1 MIVNEIHFSRE
12 GLIAG
17 IKKISAAV
25 KSTLGPRGR
34 TVIVESPN
42 HTHGLTVTKDGV
54 TVAKAINLLDPVEA
68 IAANMV
74 KEASDKTATSAGDGT
89 TTSMVLT
96 EAIIERGLDHTD
108 GLDVN
113 ISELVRYMGEVTD
126 KACEMLSRGSRKVS
140 GRMLRSVA
148 TISANNDPSIG
159 RVIADVYKAVGR
171 NGIVTVAKSQT
182 SDTAYEVTRGIR
194 MERGYTSRYFI
205 NDFKREECV
214 MEDVYV
220 LVCDAEIASIMSIE
234 NVLKPIVKEGKRLLI
249 IAPLSNNMVQ
259 TLASNVMQ
267 GKVRVCNIQPPQF
280 GYKQKDIMSDI
291 ALAVGAKYFSEG
303 TGDDL
308 SLITMD
314 DLGHVP
320 KVTVGRD
327 TTVIVTDRVSDE
339 VNKRVEELWVQ
350 HDNSTR
356 KAERDFIKERIA
368 SLSGAVGVVSVGGE
382 SDIEQKELYDRVDDA
397 VCAVRSAL
405 EEGIVAGG
413 GVAMF
418 NVAEQIIMRADQ
430 NMDEMSREEYIAHRV
445 VGEAMMEPLLQ
456 IMRNGG
462 LDGFDVMTNVSKT
475 NHGYDL
481 KNGCYGDMFEMG
493 VIDPLKVTR
502 NALRNAMS
510 VASTI
515 LTTNAIV
522 TIVRE

>member
-1 MIVNEIHFSRE
+1 
-12 GLIAG
+12 
-17 IKKISAAV
+17 
-25 KSTLGPRGR
+25 
-34 TVIVESPN
+34 
-42 HTHGLTVTKDGV
+42 
-54 TVAKAINLLDPVEA
+54 
-68 IAANMV
+68 
-74 KEASDKTATSAGDGT
+74 
-89 TTSMVLT
+89 
-96 EAIIERGLDHTD
+96 
-108 GLDVN
+108 
-113 ISELVRYMGEVTD
+113 
-126 KACEMLSRGSRKVS
+126 
-140 GRMLRSVA
+140 
-148 TISANNDPSIG
+148 
-159 RVIADVYKAVGR
+159 
-171 NGIVTVAKSQT
+171 
-182 SDTAYEVTRGIR
+182 
-194 MERGYTSRYFI
+194 
-205 NDFKREECV
+205 V

-267 GKVRVCNIQPPQF
+267 GKLRVCNIQPPQF

>member
-1 MIVNEIHFSRE
+1 MIVNEIHFSRG
-12 GLIAG
+12 GLVRG

-42 HTHGLTVTKDGV
+42 HTHGVTVTKDGV
-54 TVAKAINLLDPVEA
+54 TVARSINLLDPVEA

-96 EAIIERGLDHTD
+96 EAIIERGLNLTE
-108 GLDVN
+108 GVDVN
-113 ISELVRYMGEVTD
+113 ISQVVRYMGEVTD
-126 KACEMLSRGSRKVS
+126 KACEMLKRGARKV
-140 GRMLRSVA
+140 GGKMLRSVA
-148 TISANNDPSIG
+148 TISANNDPAIG

-182 SDTAYEVTRGIR
+182 SDTTYDVTRGIR

-220 LVCDAEIASIMSIE
+220 LVCDAEIASVMSIE
-234 NVLKPIVKEGKRLLI
+234 NILKPIVTEGKRLLI

-259 TLASNVMQ
+259 TLAANVMQ
-267 GKVRVCNIQPPQF
+267 GKVKVCNIQPPQF

-291 ALAVGAKYFSEG
+291 ALAVGAKYFSEA

-308 SLITMD
+308 SLITMG
-314 DLGHVP
+314 DLGHVS

-327 TTVIVTDRVSDE
+327 TTVIVTDTVSDE
-339 VNKRVEELWVQ
+339 VNKRVDELWVQ

-356 KAERDFIKERIA
+356 KADRDFIKERIA

-481 KNGCYGDMFEMG
+481 KNGHYGDMFEMG

>member
-1 MIVNEIHFSRE
+1 MIVNEIHFNRD
-12 GLIAG
+12 GLISG
-17 IKKISAAV
+17 IKKIASAV

-34 TVIVESPN
+34 TVIIESPN

-54 TVAKAINLLDPVEA
+54 TVAKSINLLDPVEA

-96 EAIIERGLDHTD
+96 EAIINHGLAMVDD
-108 GLDVN
+108 SVN
-113 ISELVRYMGEVTD
+113 MSELVRHMGEVTD
-126 KACEMLSRGSRKVS
+126 KACDMLSRGSRKVT
-140 GRMLRSVA
+140 GRMLRNVA
-148 TISANNDPSIG
+148 TISANNDASIG
-159 RVIADVYKAVGR
+159 RVIADVYKAVGK

-182 SDTAYEVTRGIR
+182 SETTHEVTRGIR

-220 LVCDAEIASIMSIE
+220 LVCDAEISSVMSIE
-234 NVLKPIVKEGKRLLI
+234 NVLKPIVSEGKRLLI
-249 IAPLSNNMVQ
+249 IAPLSNNMLQ
-259 TLASNVMQ
+259 TLAANVMQ
-267 GKVRVCNIQPPQF
+267 GKVKVCNIQPPQF

-291 ALAVGAKYFSEG
+291 ALAVGAKYFSEA

-308 SLITMD
+308 SLIGMG
-314 DLGHVP
+314 DLGRVP
-320 KVTVGRD
+320 SVTVGRD
-327 TTVIVTDRVSDE
+327 TTVIVTGGVTDE
-339 VNKRVEELWVQ
+339 VAKRVEELWVQ

-356 KAERDFIKERIA
+356 KAEREFIKERIA
-368 SLSGAVGVVSVGGE
+368 SLSGGVGVVSVGGE

-397 VCAVRSAL
+397 VCAVRSAI

-418 NVAEQIIMRADQ
+418 NVAEQIIMTADQ
-430 NMDEMSREEYIAHRV
+430 NMDDMSREQYLAYHI
-445 VGEAMMEPLLQ
+445 VGMSMMEPLLQ

-462 LDGFDVMTNVSKT
+462 LDGFEVMAKVSGTN
-475 NHGYDL
+475 NGYDL
-481 KNGCYGDMFEMG
+481 KNDRYGDMFELG

-510 VASTI
+510 VAGTI
-515 LTTNAIV
+515 LTTNAII

>member
-1 MIVNEIHFSRE
+1 MIVNEIHFTKE
-12 GLIAG
+12 GLVSG

-34 TVIVESPN
+34 TVIIESPN
-42 HTHGLTVTKDGV
+42 HTHGLTITKDGV
-54 TVAKAINLLDPVEA
+54 TVAKSINLLDPVEA

-74 KEASDKTATSAGDGT
+74 KEASDRTATSAGDGT

-96 EAIIERGLDHTD
+96 EAIIDHGLSMTE
-108 GLDVN
+108 GSKVN
-113 ISELVRYMGEVTD
+113 VSELVRHMSTVTD
-126 KACEMLSRGSRKVS
+126 RACEMLKRGARKVS

-148 TISANNDPSIG
+148 TISANNDPTIG
-159 RVIADVYKAVGR
+159 RIIADVYKAVGR

-182 SDTAYEVTRGIR
+182 SDTTYEVTRGIR

-220 LVCDAEIASIMSIE
+220 LVCDAEITSVMSIE
-234 NVLKPIVKEGKRLLI
+234 NVLKPIVSEGKRLLI

-259 TLASNVMQ
+259 TLAANIMQ
-267 GKVRVCNIQPPQF
+267 GKVKVCNIQPPQF
-280 GYKQKDIMSDI
+280 GYKQKDLMSDI
-291 ALAVGAKYFSEG
+291 ALAVGAKYYSEA

-308 SLITMD
+308 SLISME
-314 DLGHVP
+314 DLGRVS

-327 TTVIVTDRVSDE
+327 TTVIVTGEPTPE
-339 VNKRVEELWVQ
+339 VIKRVDELWVQ

-356 KAERDFIKERIA
+356 KAEREFIKERIA

-397 VCAVRSAL
+397 VCAVRSAM

-418 NVAEQIIMRADQ
+418 NVAEQIIMTADE
-430 NMDEMSREEYIAHRV
+430 NMNEMSREEYMAHHI
-445 VGEAMMEPLLQ
+445 VGKAMMEPLLQ

-462 LDGFDVMTNVSKT
+462 LDGFEVMAKASGTNV
-475 NHGYDL
+475 GYDL
-481 KNGCYGDMFEMG
+481 NNERYGDMFELG
-493 VIDPLKVTR
+493 VIDPLKVSR

-510 VASTI
+510 VAGTI